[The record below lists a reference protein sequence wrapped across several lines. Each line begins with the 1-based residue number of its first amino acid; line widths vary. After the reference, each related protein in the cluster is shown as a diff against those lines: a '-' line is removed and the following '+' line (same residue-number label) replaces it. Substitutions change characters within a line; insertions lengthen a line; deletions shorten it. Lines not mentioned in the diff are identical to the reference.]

1 MTNRE
6 LLKEAI
12 ADAKAVKEVAITNAK
27 AALEEAFTP
36 HLKSMLEKKL
46 TEMEE
51 EDPYMEE
58 AKHEDA
64 DSMEEID
71 LEELLRELEDESE
84 EETEEMPNGEEETE
98 EEEEIDFD
106 NMTAE
111 DLEAFIASVV
121 DEMIEAGEL
130 EAGPSSEETP
140 EMDMDMDTEEAP
152 LEEPMMENKLNETA
166 VSEAIQMIIDM
177 GLTDNA
183 HTAQGILGAAV
194 AAATAAGGFTAGAI
208 KSYLGKLKAKVG
220 MTEAADGNAEVV
232 NALEDASDAELAK
245 LAALA
250 QKAKGTMKEGGLK
263 EDVTSFGMQ
272 GAEML
277 KYVGIVLSALGV
289 AGAAGFMKASAAE
302 KKEMLKKAAEKA
314 KQENSGELEEAFD
327 VINTLKSELNEV
339 NLLNSKLLYTNKIF
353 KAKNLSEA
361 QKVQVLAAFD
371 NAETVKETKLVYE
384 TLNAGLNKSS
394 KKELVR
400 ENKSFASKT
409 ISGTSKQPVV
419 ETNAMIERFQI
430 LAGLNKK

>member
-166 VSEAIQMIIDM
+166 VSEAIQMVIDM

-208 KSYLGKLKAKVG
+208 KSYLGKLKAKAG
-220 MTEAADGNAEVV
+220 MAEAADGNAEVV

-314 KQENSGELEEAFD
+314 KQENSGELEEALET
-327 VINTLKSELNEV
+327 VKTLRSELHEI

-361 QKVQVLAAFD
+361 QKVQVLTAFD
-371 NAETVKETKLVYE
+371 NAESVKETKLVYE
-384 TLNAGLNKSS
+384 TLTSGLNKTD
-394 KKELVR
+394 KRELVR

-409 ISGTSKQPVV
+409 ISGTPSKQPVV
-419 ETNAMIERFQI
+419 ETNAMVERFQK
-430 LAGLNKK
+430 LAGLK

>member
-71 LEELLRELEDESE
+71 LEEPLRELEDESE

-166 VSEAIQMIIDM
+166 VSEAIQMVIDM

-208 KSYLGKLKAKVG
+208 KSYLGKLKAKAG
-220 MTEAADGNAEVV
+220 MAEAADGNAEVV

-314 KQENSGELEEAFD
+314 KQENSGELEEALET
-327 VINTLKSELNEV
+327 VKTLRSELHEI

-361 QKVQVLAAFD
+361 QKVQVLTAFD
-371 NAETVKETKLVYE
+371 NAESVKETKLVYE
-384 TLNAGLNKSS
+384 TLTSGLNKTD
-394 KKELVR
+394 KRELVR

-409 ISGTSKQPVV
+409 ISGTPSKQPVV
-419 ETNAMIERFQI
+419 ETNAMVERFQK
-430 LAGLNKK
+430 LAGLK

>member
-36 HLKSMLEKKL
+36 HLKSMLEQKL

-51 EDPYMEE
+51 EDETNMEE
-58 AKHEDA
+58 VKHEDT
-64 DSMEEID
+64 DSMEEIN

-84 EETEEMPNGEEETE
+84 EETEEMPDEEVETE

-130 EAGPSSEETP
+130 EAGPGSEETP
-140 EMDMDMDTEEAP
+140 EMDMAMDMDTE
-152 LEEPMMENKLNETA
+152 EEPMMENKEILGENVINDLA
-166 VSEAIQMIIDM
+166 QQLISADI
-177 GLTDNA
+177 TDNMHA
-183 HTAQGILGAAV
+183 AQAIVSGL
-194 AAATAAGGFTAGAI
+194 AAGAGLAGAGLVGAVKAMI
-208 KSYLGKLKAKVG
+208 SKVKGKKP
-220 MTEAADGNAEVV
+220 TEEG
-232 NALEDASDAELAK
+232 ELH
-245 LAALA
+245 
-250 QKAKGTMKEGGLK
+250 

-277 KYVGIVLSALGV
+277 KYVTMVLSALGV
-289 AGAAGFMKASAAE
+289 AGAAGFMKASAEE

-314 KQENSGELEEAFD
+314 KEETSGDLEEALET
-327 VINTLKSELNEV
+327 VNTLKAELNEV

-371 NAETVKETKLVYE
+371 NAESVKETKLVYE
-384 TLNAGLNKSS
+384 TLSAGLNKSS

-419 ETNAMIERFQI
+419 ETSAMIERFQI

>member
-166 VSEAIQMIIDM
+166 MSEAIQMVIDM

-208 KSYLGKLKAKVG
+208 KSYLGKLKAKAG
-220 MTEAADGNAEVV
+220 MAEAADGNAEVV

-250 QKAKGTMKEGGLK
+250 QKAKGTMKEGALK

-314 KQENSGELEEAFD
+314 KQENSGELEEALET
-327 VINTLKSELNEV
+327 VKTLRSELHEI

-361 QKVQVLAAFD
+361 QKVQVLTAFD
-371 NAETVKETKLVYE
+371 NAESVKETKLVYE
-384 TLNAGLNKSS
+384 TLTSGLNKTD
-394 KKELVR
+394 KRELVR

-409 ISGTSKQPVV
+409 ISGTPSKQPVV
-419 ETNAMIERFQI
+419 ETNAMVERFQK
-430 LAGLNKK
+430 LAGLK

>member
-166 VSEAIQMIIDM
+166 MSEAIQMVIDM

-208 KSYLGKLKAKVG
+208 KSYLGKLKAKAG
-220 MTEAADGNAEVV
+220 MAEAADGNAEVV

-314 KQENSGELEEAFD
+314 KQENSGELEEALET
-327 VINTLKSELNEV
+327 VKTLRSELHEI

-361 QKVQVLAAFD
+361 QKVQVLTAFD
-371 NAETVKETKLVYE
+371 NAESVKETKLVYE
-384 TLNAGLNKSS
+384 TLTSGLNKTD
-394 KKELVR
+394 KRELVR

-409 ISGTSKQPVV
+409 ISGTPSKQPVV
-419 ETNAMIERFQI
+419 ETNAMVERFQK
-430 LAGLNKK
+430 LAGLK

>member
-36 HLKSMLEKKL
+36 HLKSMLEQKL

-51 EDPYMEE
+51 NDFSTEE
-58 AKHEDA
+58 ADIENDV
-64 DSMEEID
+64 DSMEDIN
-71 LEELLRELEDESE
+71 LEELLKELEDESE
-84 EETEEMPNGEEETE
+84 EETEEMPDGEVETE

-130 EAGPSSEETP
+130 EAGPGSEETP
-140 EMDMDMDTEEAP
+140 EMDMDMDTEEVP
-152 LEEPMMENKLNETA
+152 GEESMMENKENLKENVLNDLA
-166 VSEAIQMIIDM
+166 QQLIQS
-177 GLTDNA
+177 GLTDNM
-183 HTAQGILGAAV
+183 HTAQAIIGGLGAGAGLAGSALVGAV
-194 AAATAAGGFTAGAI
+194 
-208 KSYLGKLKAKVG
+208 KA
-220 MTEAADGNAEVV
+220 MI
-232 NALEDASDAELAK
+232 S
-245 LAALA
+245 
-250 QKAKGTMKEGGLK
+250 KAKGATKNEGATEEGELT
-263 EDVTSFGMQ
+263 EDVTSFGME

-277 KYVGIVLSALGV
+277 KYVTMVISALGV
-289 AGAAGFMKASAAE
+289 AGAAGFAKASAAE

-314 KQENSGELEEAFD
+314 KEETSGDLKEALTT
-327 VINTLKSELNEV
+327 VKTLKAELNEV

-371 NAETVKETKLVYE
+371 NAESVKETKLVYE
-384 TLNAGLNKSS
+384 TLSTGLNKTN

-409 ISGTSKQPVV
+409 IGGTSKQPVM
-419 ETNAMIERFQI
+419 ETNAMIERFQK
-430 LAGLNKK
+430 LAGLK

>member
-166 VSEAIQMIIDM
+166 MSEAIQMVIDM

-220 MTEAADGNAEVV
+220 MAEGHDGNAEVV
-232 NALEDASDAELAK
+232 DALEDASDAELAK

-250 QKAKGTMKEGGLK
+250 QKTKGTMK
-263 EDVTSFGMQ
+263 EDVTSFGMES
-272 GAEML
+272 AEML
-277 KYVGIVLSALGV
+277 KYVAMVISALGV
-289 AGAAGFMKASAAE
+289 AGAAGFMKGSADE
-302 KKEMLKKAAEKA
+302 KKELLKKAAEKA
-314 KQENSGELEEAFD
+314 KASTSGELGEALET
-327 VINTLKSELNEV
+327 VKTLRSELHEI

-361 QKVQVLAAFD
+361 QKVQVLTAFD
-371 NAETVKETKLVYE
+371 NAESVKETKLVYE
-384 TLNAGLNKSS
+384 TLTSGLNKTD
-394 KKELVR
+394 KRELVR

-409 ISGTSKQPVV
+409 ISGTPSKQPVV
-419 ETNAMIERFQI
+419 ETNAMVERFQK
-430 LAGLNKK
+430 LAGLK

>member
-6 LLKEAI
+6 LFKEAI

-51 EDPYMEE
+51 DDTMEE
-58 AKHEDA
+58 VKHEDT
-64 DSMEEID
+64 DSMEEIN
-71 LEELLRELEDESE
+71 LEELLKELEDESE
-84 EETEEMPNGEEETE
+84 EETEEMPGEEEETE
-98 EEEEIDFD
+98 EEEEIDLE

-130 EAGPSSEETP
+130 EAGPGSEETP

-152 LEEPMMENKLNETA
+152 EEEPMMENKENLDENVINDLAQQLVQT
-166 VSEAIQMIIDM
+166 
-177 GLTDNA
+177 GLTDNM
-183 HTAQGILGAAV
+183 HTAQAIISGLGAGAGLAGSALVGAV
-194 AAATAAGGFTAGAI
+194 
-208 KSYLGKLKAKVG
+208 KA
-220 MTEAADGNAEVV
+220 MI
-232 NALEDASDAELAK
+232 S
-245 LAALA
+245 
-250 QKAKGTMKEGGLK
+250 KAKGATKGKEVTEESELN

-277 KYVGIVLSALGV
+277 KYVAMVISALGV
-289 AGAAGFMKASAAE
+289 AGAAGFMKASADE
-302 KKEMLKKAAEKA
+302 KKAMLKKAAEKA
-314 KQENSGELEEAFD
+314 KEEGSSELEEALLT
-327 VINTLKSELNEV
+327 IETLKADLNEV

-353 KAKNLSEA
+353 KAKNLTEA
-361 QKVQVLAAFD
+361 QKVQVLSAFD

-384 TLNAGLNKSS
+384 TLSAGLNKSD
-394 KKELVR
+394 KRELVR

-409 ISGTSKQPVV
+409 IGGTSKQPVM
-419 ETNAMIERFQI
+419 ETNAMVERFQK
-430 LAGLNKK
+430 LAGLI

>member
-36 HLKSMLEKKL
+36 HLKSMLEQKL
-46 TEMEE
+46 SEMEE
-51 EDPYMEE
+51 EDEKHMEE

-64 DSMEEID
+64 DSMEEIN

-84 EETEEMPNGEEETE
+84 EETEEMSDGEVETE

-130 EAGPSSEETP
+130 EAGPGSEETP

-152 LEEPMMENKLNETA
+152 EEETMMENKQNLGENVINDLA
-166 VSEAIQMIIDM
+166 QQLISADI
-177 GLTDNA
+177 TDNMHA
-183 HTAQGILGAAV
+183 AQAIVSGL
-194 AAATAAGGFTAGAI
+194 AAGAGLAGAG
-208 KSYLGKLKAKVG
+208 LVGAVKA
-220 MTEAADGNAEVV
+220 MI
-232 NALEDASDAELAK
+232 S
-245 LAALA
+245 
-250 QKAKGTMKEGGLK
+250 KAKGKTATEESELN

-277 KYVGIVLSALGV
+277 KYVTMVLSALGV
-289 AGAAGFMKASAAE
+289 AGAAGFMKASAEE

-314 KQENSGELEEAFD
+314 KEETSGELEEALET
-327 VINTLKSELNEV
+327 VETLKAELNEV

-371 NAETVKETKLVYE
+371 NAESVKETKLVYE
-384 TLNAGLNKSS
+384 TLSAGLNKAS

-419 ETNAMIERFQI
+419 ETSAMIERFQK
-430 LAGLNKK
+430 LAGLK

>member
-36 HLKSMLEKKL
+36 HLKSMLEQKL

-51 EDPYMEE
+51 EDETNMEE
-58 AKHEDA
+58 VKHEDT
-64 DSMEEID
+64 DSMEEIN

-84 EETEEMPNGEEETE
+84 EETEEMPDGEVETE

-130 EAGPSSEETP
+130 EAGPGSEETP
-140 EMDMDMDTEEAP
+140 EMDMAMDMDTE
-152 LEEPMMENKLNETA
+152 EEPMMENKEILGENVINDLA
-166 VSEAIQMIIDM
+166 QQLISADI
-177 GLTDNA
+177 TDNMHA
-183 HTAQGILGAAV
+183 AQAIVSGL
-194 AAATAAGGFTAGAI
+194 AAGAGLAGAGLVGAVKAMI
-208 KSYLGKLKAKVG
+208 SKVKGKEV
-220 MTEAADGNAEVV
+220 TEE
-232 NALEDASDAELAK
+232 SEL
-245 LAALA
+245 
-250 QKAKGTMKEGGLK
+250 T

-277 KYVGIVLSALGV
+277 KYVGMVISALGV

-302 KKEMLKKAAEKA
+302 KKEMLMKAAEKA
-314 KQENSGELEEAFD
+314 KEETSGDLGEALEA
-327 VINTLKSELNEV
+327 VKTLKAELNEV

-361 QKVQVLAAFD
+361 QKVQVLSAFD

-384 TLNAGLNKSS
+384 TLSAGLNKAS

-419 ETNAMIERFQI
+419 ETSAMIERFQV